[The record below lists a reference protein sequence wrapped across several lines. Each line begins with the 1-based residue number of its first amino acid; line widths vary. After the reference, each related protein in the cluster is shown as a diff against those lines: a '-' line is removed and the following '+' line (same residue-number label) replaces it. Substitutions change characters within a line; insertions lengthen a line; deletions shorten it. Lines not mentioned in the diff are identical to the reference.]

1 MSLSKKSFIERV
13 SLLYHMTHGAVRW
26 GPFFSGVGRIGR
38 NVGVSKGDDGDDDVI
53 TANDS

>member
-1 MSLSKKSFIERV
+1 MSKSFIERV
-13 SLLYHMTHGAVRW
+13 SLLYHMTHGAIRW

-38 NVGVSKGDDGDDDVI
+38 NVGVSRGGDDDDII